1 MNFSTLFR
9 LRENLNLDRKTLV
22 ILRWIAIIGQ
32 FSAITLVYFYLK
44 LDFPILIAMAIL
56 LLGFLS
62 NLYLQFGIRSIT
74 LRDFYAS
81 IFLVYDLIQLSSL
94 LYLTGGIS
102 NPFSILMI
110 IPTVVSSTLLS
121 MGTTIIL
128 GILTIVFLFLLTIFH
143 YPLPGIHD
151 HSITFPKLYLTGYFL
166 AIIVGLVF
174 LSYFGIRF
182 SGESKRRSDAI
193 NKVQQVIAKEYELES
208 LGGQAAAAAHSLGTP
223 LATISVVASEL
234 KKELGKNKEHT
245 KDIEL
250 LISQTKRCGEILK
263 QISKKQIKDDE
274 FFSKTT
280 IEDLLNEIIESF
292 EETSSKTLILN
303 LDEDKKKF
311 DFQRSPELIYGL
323 RNFIGNAVKFA
334 KSTVEIKIK
343 SNSKNLEVSINDDGP
358 GFPEDIKEIL
368 GEPYIKSKSR
378 DINVNAGTGL
388 GTFIGKTLLERRS
401 ARLTFS
407 KDNKLGGA
415 SVNITWSLIDLN
427 SIA

>member
-32 FSAITLVYFYLK
+32 FSAIILVYFYLN
-44 LDFPILIAMAIL
+44 LDFPILIAFAVL
-56 LLGFLS
+56 FLGFLS

-74 LRDFYAS
+74 LRDFYS
-81 IFLVYDLIQLSSL
+81 SVFLVYDLIQLSAL

-110 IPTVVSSTLLS
+110 IPTIVSSTLLS

-128 GILTIVFLFLLTIFH
+128 GILTIIFLFLLTIFH
-143 YPLPGIHD
+143 FPLPGIHD

-234 KKELGKNKEHT
+234 KKELGEKNEHS
-245 KDIEL
+245 KDIDL

-263 QISKKQIKDDE
+263 KISKKQIKDDE
-274 FFSKTT
+274 FFSKTKL
-280 IEDLLNEIIESF
+280 EDLLSELISSF
-292 EETSSKTLILN
+292 KETSSKHIKLQT
-303 LDEDKKKF
+303 EHDKNRIS
-311 DFQRSPELIYGL
+311 FQRSPEIIYGL
-323 RNFIGNAVKFA
+323 RNFIGNAVKFS
-334 KSTVEIKIK
+334 KTKVEIILSSNKKDIEILIK
-343 SNSKNLEVSINDDGP
+343 DDGP
-358 GFPEDIKEIL
+358 GFPADVIEIL
-368 GEPYIKSKSR
+368 GEPYIKSKSPE
-378 DINVNAGTGL
+378 INDNAGTGL
-388 GTFIGKTLLERRS
+388 GTFLGKTLLERRGAKLS
-401 ARLTFS
+401 FLND
-407 KDNKLGGA
+407 KNNKGA
-415 SVNITWSLIDLN
+415 SVKIFWECKDLI
-427 SIA
+427 I

>member
-1 MNFSTLFR
+1 MNFRTLFR
-9 LRENLNLDRKTLV
+9 LGEDLNLDRKTLV

-32 FSAITLVYFYLK
+32 FSAIILVYFYLK
-44 LDFPILIAMAIL
+44 LDFPILIAISIL
-56 LLGFLS
+56 FLGFLS

-128 GILTIVFLFLLTIFH
+128 GILTIIFLFLLTIFH
-143 YPLPGIHD
+143 FPLPGIHD

-234 KKELGKNKEHT
+234 KKELGEKNEHS
-245 KDIEL
+245 KDIDL

-263 QISKKQIKDDE
+263 KISKKQIKEDE
-274 FFSKTT
+274 FFSKTRL
-280 IEDLLNEIIESF
+280 EDLLSELISSF
-292 EETSSKTLILN
+292 KETSSKHIKLQT
-303 LDEDKKKF
+303 EHDKNKIS
-311 DFQRSPELIYGL
+311 FQRSPEIIYGL
-323 RNFIGNAVKFA
+323 RNFIGNAVKFS
-334 KSTVEIKIK
+334 KTKVEIILSSNKKDIEILIK
-343 SNSKNLEVSINDDGP
+343 DDGP
-358 GFPEDIKEIL
+358 GFPADVIEIL
-368 GEPYIKSKSR
+368 GEPYIKSKSSE
-378 DINVNAGTGL
+378 INDNAGTGL
-388 GTFIGKTLLERRS
+388 GTFLGKTLLERRGAKLS
-401 ARLTFS
+401 FLND
-407 KDNKLGGA
+407 KNNKGA
-415 SVNITWSLIDLN
+415 SVKIFWECKDLI
-427 SIA
+427 I

>member
-9 LRENLNLDRKTLV
+9 LRENLNLDKKTLV
-22 ILRWIAIIGQ
+22 ILRWIAIVGQ
-32 FSAITLVYFYLK
+32 LTAINLVYFYLK
-44 LDFPILIAMAIL
+44 LDFPVVFAHVILFLGL
-56 LLGFLS
+56 LT
-62 NLYLQFGIRSIT
+62 NLHLQFGIRSSTIK
-74 LRDFYAS
+74 DFYAS
-81 IFLVYDLIQLSSL
+81 IFLSYDLIQLTLL

-110 IPTVVSSTLLS
+110 IPTIVSSTFLS

-128 GILTIVFLFLLTIFH
+128 GILTIIFLFLLTIFH

-223 LATISVVASEL
+223 LATINVVASEL
-234 KKELGKNKEHT
+234 KKELGKNNEHA
-245 KDIEL
+245 KDIDL

-292 EETSSKTLILN
+292 EETSSKKLILN

-323 RNFIGNAVKFA
+323 RNFIGNAVKFS
-334 KSTVEIKIK
+334 KKTVEIKIK
-343 SNSKNLEVSINDDGP
+343 SNSKNLEVLINDDGP
-358 GFPEDIKEIL
+358 GFPEDIKEFL
-368 GEPYIKSKSR
+368 GEPYIKSKSYEL
-378 DINVNAGTGL
+378 NSNAGTGL
-388 GTFIGKTLLERRS
+388 GTFLGKTLLERKS
-401 ARLTFS
+401 ARLSFS

-415 SVNITWSLIDLN
+415 SVNIFWKQIDLKTN
-427 SIA
+427 V

>member
-1 MNFSTLFR
+1 MNFTTLFR
-9 LRENLNLDRKTLV
+9 LRENLNLDKKTLV

-32 FSAITLVYFYLK
+32 LTAINLVYFYLK
-44 LDFPILIAMAIL
+44 LDFPV
-56 LLGFLS
+56 FLS
-62 NLYLQFGIRSIT
+62 HFILFLGLATNLYLQFGIRSII
-74 LRDFYAS
+74 LKDFNAS
-81 IFLVYDLIQLSSL
+81 IFLIYDLCQLTGL

-110 IPTVVSSTLLS
+110 IPAIVSSTFLS
-121 MGTTIIL
+121 TGTTLIL
-128 GILTIVFLFLLTIFH
+128 GCLTIAFLLLLTIFH
-143 YPLPGIHD
+143 YPLPGLHD

-234 KKELGKNKEHT
+234 KKEIGENSEHS
-245 KDIEL
+245 KDIDL

-280 IEDLLNEIIESF
+280 IEELLEEIV
-292 EETSSKTLILN
+292 ETFKETTSKKLKLN
-303 LDEDKKKF
+303 FDENKKKF

-334 KSTVEIKIK
+334 KSTVEIRVK
-343 SNSKNLEVSINDDGP
+343 SNFKNLNVSINDDGP
-358 GFPEDIKEIL
+358 GFPEDVKEFL
-368 GEPYIKSKSR
+368 GEPYIQSKSTE
-378 DINVNAGTGL
+378 VSLNAGTGL
-388 GTFIGKTLLERRS
+388 GTFLGKTLLERRS
-401 ARLTFS
+401 AHLSFS

-415 SVNITWSLIDLN
+415 SVYITWNIVDLN
-427 SIA
+427 SKI